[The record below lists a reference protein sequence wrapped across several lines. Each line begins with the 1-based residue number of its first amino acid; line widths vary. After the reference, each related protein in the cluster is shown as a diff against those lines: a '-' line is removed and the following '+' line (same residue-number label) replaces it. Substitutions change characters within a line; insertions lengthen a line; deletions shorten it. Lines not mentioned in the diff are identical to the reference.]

1 MSPEGYILS
10 DHMTLASV
18 VATIL
23 ILDNTAQ
30 VKINKFKKFLENS
43 TYFFFFCKDCI
54 RHNILDNIQS
64 YNNMGQCADIFCI

>member
-1 MSPEGYILS
+1 MSPNGYTLS

-30 VKINKFKKFLENS
+30 VCVEPQAILPIDQ
-43 TYFFFFCKDCI
+43 TIDIRAQFC
-54 RHNILDNIQS
+54 S
-64 YNNMGQCADIFCI
+64 

>member
-1 MSPEGYILS
+1 MVNNDLFNWRFYFKLKFIIKKKIGAYKNGVSPDGFILS

-30 VKINKFKKFLENS
+30 VCEI
-43 TYFFFFCKDCI
+43 
-54 RHNILDNIQS
+54 
-64 YNNMGQCADIFCI
+64 